1 MGKTNKASTHRE
13 ASEDRGN
20 VSFPYATSMSTWTR
34 VQPRGRIPEL
44 EDGGTEEGWAM
55 RKGGEAP
62 LGVAMPR
69 AGTAVRVH
77 QPRTGPINDRWGPPF
92 IPPLR
97 VSV

>member
-62 LGVAMPR
+62 LGVCDAQGRDSR
-69 AGTAVRVH
+69 AGPPTSD
-77 QPRTGPINDRWGPPF
+77 GPH
-92 IPPLR
+92 
-97 VSV
+97 